1 MPSFP
6 SPVYSKVTSSTGTV
20 QHCYTFNI
28 TFDPSEPKISYV
40 ADDSSEVSLTAL
52 QACVIQNVEW
62 WNEFVNGFLKASTKL
77 FSKPYTAQQ
86 IQKIIKHTLQ
96 GTAVSMFPATITLF
110 PKSIQILGGVIT
122 VQWEYVAETMTID
135 LPDLTESSSLPVSKD
150 GVEEVDLDDL
160 PVCEHAT
167 EDGLH
172 LNNPVQFYDKQKV
185 KESRLKAKLAVYR
198 AQQQMNQYY
207 EKYGTEI
214 SDSDTDSDESEA
226 SEDEEIQL

>member
-6 SPVYSKVTSSTGTV
+6 SPVYSKVTSSTGAV

-28 TFDPSEPKISYV
+28 AFTPSEPKISYV
-40 ADDSSEVSLTAL
+40 AYDSSEVSLTAL
-52 QACVIQNVEW
+52 QSCVMQNVEW
-62 WNEFVNGFLKASTKL
+62 WNEFVNGFLKASAKL

-86 IQKIIKHTLQ
+86 IQKIMKHTQQ

-110 PKSIQILGGVIT
+110 PKCIQILGGVFT

-135 LPDLTESSSLPVSKD
+135 LPDLAESSSLPVSKD
-150 GVEEVDLDDL
+150 GVEEVDLDQL

-172 LNNPVQFYDKQKV
+172 LNNPTQFYDKQKV
-185 KESRLKAKLAVYR
+185 KEARLKAKLAVYR
-198 AQQQMNQYY
+198 AQQQMSHYY
-207 EKYGTEI
+207 EKYGMEP
-214 SDSDTDSDESEA
+214 SDSDTDSEESSD

>member
-6 SPVYSKVTSSTGTV
+6 SPVYSKVSNPTTSVV

-28 TFDPSEPKISYV
+28 TFTPSEPKISYV
-40 ADDSSEVSLTAL
+40 ADDSSELSLSAL
-52 QACVIQNVEW
+52 QACVIKNVDW
-62 WNEFVNGFLKASTKL
+62 WNEFINGFLLASAKL
-77 FSKPYTAQQ
+77 FSKPYTVQQ

-96 GTAVSMFPATITLF
+96 GTAPSLFPATITLF
-110 PKSIQILGGVIT
+110 PKSIQILGGVFT

-135 LPDLTESSSLPVSKD
+135 LPDLTESSSLPVSN
-150 GVEEVDLDDL
+150 VEEVDLDKM
-160 PVCEHAT
+160 PIHEHAT

-172 LNNPVQFYDKQKV
+172 LNNPAKFYDKQKV

-198 AQQQMNQYY
+198 AQQQMNEYY

>member
-6 SPVYSKVTSSTGTV
+6 SPVYSKVTSSTGAV

-28 TFDPSEPKISYV
+28 TFTPSEKKISYV
-40 ADDSSEVSLTAL
+40 AYDSSELSLSAL
-52 QACVIQNVEW
+52 QTCVIQNVEW
-62 WNEFVNGFLKASTKL
+62 WNEFISGFLKASAKL

-96 GTAVSMFPATITLF
+96 GTAPSLFPATITLF
-110 PKSIQILGGVIT
+110 PKCIQILGGVFT

-135 LPDLTESSSLPVSKD
+135 LPDLAESLSLPDSN
-150 GVEEVDLDDL
+150 VEEVDLDQL
-160 PVCEHAT
+160 PVSEHAT
-167 EDGLH
+167 EDGLN
-172 LNNPVQFYDKQKV
+172 LNNPAQFYDKQKV

-207 EKYGTEI
+207 EKYGTEP
-214 SDSDTDSDESEA
+214 SDSDTDSSESEQ